1 MSANE
6 TPALAEVVI
15 FVGNLAQVEGFYTP
29 FLGSSPH
36 QRKPLAT
43 VYKLGETRVAFHERP
58 GATSEGVNLVLRVLD
73 VRDAYLRALGN
84 GAGSIQPP
92 HTSPLYGMCTYA
104 EFADPAGMQV
114 GLYTPL
120 DPR

>member
-6 TPALAEVVI
+6 SSLAEVVI
-15 FVGNLAQVEGFYTP
+15 FVGNLSQVEDFYTS
-29 FLGSSPH
+29 FLGSPPH
-36 QRKPLAT
+36 QRKPVAT
-43 VYKLGETRVAFHERP
+43 IYKLGKTRIAFHERP
-58 GATSEGVNLVLRVLD
+58 GSTPEGISLVLRVPD

-84 GAGSIQPP
+84 GARADQAP

-104 EFADPAGMQV
+104 EFTDPAGVRV

-120 DPR
+120 DQGG

>member
-15 FVGNLAQVEGFYTP
+15 LVGDLSRVEKFYTP
-29 FLGSSPH
+29 FLGTPPH

-43 VYKLGETRVAFHERP
+43 VYKLGEIRIAFHERP
-58 GATSEGVNLVLRVLD
+58 GATPEGVSLVLRVPD
-73 VRDAYLRALGN
+73 VRSAYLRALGN

-104 EFADPAGMQV
+104 EFTDPAGVQV

-120 DPR
+120 DQG